1 MFPIFCDDLPDEK
14 SWRTDNAKSSWR
26 SSKEDKENLSNN
38 EKNSWRN
45 SKDENS
51 APTAASSR
59 PLQRNKVTNDVE
71 CNMYNNIL
79 SIVVHQSYEPLLFQA
94 TACLPSLVDKE
105 NYDPLAERLKA
116 PRREAEKVSGKD
128 QLSQREPLR
137 DESKAPRI
145 LRR

>member
-1 MFPIFCDDLPDEK
+1 
-14 SWRTDNAKSSWR
+14 
-26 SSKEDKENLSNN
+26 
-38 EKNSWRN
+38 
-45 SKDENS
+45 
-51 APTAASSR
+51 
-59 PLQRNKVTNDVE
+59 
-71 CNMYNNIL
+71 MYNIIL

-116 PRREAEKVSGKD
+116 PRREAEKVVKDSGKD
-128 QLSQREPLR
+128 QQLSQREPLR

>member
-1 MFPIFCDDLPDEK
+1 
-14 SWRTDNAKSSWR
+14 
-26 SSKEDKENLSNN
+26 
-38 EKNSWRN
+38 
-45 SKDENS
+45 
-51 APTAASSR
+51 
-59 PLQRNKVTNDVE
+59 
-71 CNMYNNIL
+71 MYNNVL

-116 PRREAEKVSGKD
+116 EKVVKDSGKD